1 MANITV
7 LGAGGFG
14 VSLSVM
20 TNKMGHNV
28 TLWSPFEK
36 EIEEIKLNGENK
48 KLLPNVKVDEKI
60 KLTTNPNCVNGCE
73 MVIFAVPS
81 FAIRQ
86 TAKTISAFV
95 KQNTL
100 LVCVSKGFESGT
112 NKCLCEVIKEEI
124 PQGLPVILTGPS
136 HAEEVAREIP
146 TTVVCAS
153 ENKNATLLTQE
164 LLMTDF
170 FRIYLSEDPV
180 GAQLGGALKNVIALA
195 AGVCDGLGF
204 GDNTKAALI
213 TRGIAEISRLG
224 EAMGARRETFS
235 GLSGIGDLIVTC
247 TSMHSRNRRAG
258 ILIGSGKSVKETLDE
273 IAMTVE
279 GYYACKIAHSLS
291 KEYNVEMPIVSAM
304 YGVLFK
310 NESPKKAALNLMKRP
325 AFSENEKTWF

>member
-14 VSLSVM
+14 VALAVM
-20 TNKMGHNV
+20 SNKIGHNV
-28 TLWSPFEK
+28 TLWSPFEN
-36 EIEEIKLNGENK
+36 EIETIKKDGENK
-48 KLLPNVKVDEKI
+48 KLLPDVKVDEKI
-60 KLTTNPNCVNGCE
+60 TLTTNAQCVCDCD

-81 FAIRQ
+81 FAVSE
-86 TAKTISAFV
+86 TAEKISPFV
-95 KQNTL
+95 KDGAVM
-100 LVCVSKGFESGT
+100 VCVSKGFESST
-112 NKCLCEVIKEEI
+112 HKCLCDVIKQKI
-124 PQGLPVILTGPS
+124 KNCPVAVLTGPS
-136 HAEEVAREIP
+136 HAEEVAKEIP

-153 ENKNATLLTQE
+153 DEVKATQLVQQ

-180 GAQLGGALKNVIALA
+180 GAQLGGSLKNVIALA
-195 AGVCDGLGF
+195 AGICDGLEF

-258 ILIGSGKSVKETLDE
+258 ILIGKGKSADDALKQ
-273 IAMTVE
+273 IGMTVE
-279 GYYACKIAHSLS
+279 GYYACKTAYALS
-291 KEYNVEMPIVSAM
+291 KEYNVEMPIVSAV
-304 YGVLFK
+304 YSVLFNK
-310 NESPKKAALNLMKRP
+310 ADPKTASLSLMKRP

>member
-1 MANITV
+1 
-7 LGAGGFG
+7 
-14 VSLSVM
+14 
-20 TNKMGHNV
+20 
-28 TLWSPFEK
+28 
-36 EIEEIKLNGENK
+36 
-48 KLLPNVKVDEKI
+48 
-60 KLTTNPNCVNGCE
+60 

-258 ILIGSGKSVKETLDE
+258 ILIGQGKSCEEATDEVK
-273 IAMTVE
+273 MVVE
-279 GYYACKIAHSLS
+279 GVKSCKSAYKLA
-291 KEYNVEMPIVSAM
+291 KKYNIDMPIIETA
-304 YGVLFK
+304 YNILFNNQNPK
-310 NESPKKAALNLMKRP
+310 DSVKMLMVRDKKA
-325 AFSENEKTWF
+325 E